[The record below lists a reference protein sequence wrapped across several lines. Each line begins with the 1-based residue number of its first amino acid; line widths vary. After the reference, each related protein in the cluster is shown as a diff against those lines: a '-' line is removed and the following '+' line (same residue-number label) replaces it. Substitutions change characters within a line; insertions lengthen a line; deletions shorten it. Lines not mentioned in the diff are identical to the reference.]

1 MGREGLTDKITLEKD
16 LKEVR
21 SDPCEF
27 VGKQSWQQEEP
38 VQRPC
43 GQSVSGMFLG
53 PFGGLC
59 GWSRGSK
66 GESTRRGGESRGG
79 KSRRLLWESLGD
91 SRFTPVSWKARV
103 DAEQWR
109 K

>member
-1 MGREGLTDKITLEKD
+1 MAKGSPVRRGRTFRGELMAGAKALGLESTL
-16 LKEVR
+16 
-21 SDPCEF
+21 C
-27 VGKQSWQQEEP
+27 VG
-38 VQRPC
+38 
-43 GQSVSGMFLG
+43 
-53 PFGGLC
+53 GGLC